1 LCDIGPPRNRIASQ
15 QALPILYA
23 INRELRDLLTT
34 SSYDNVANAQFALS
48 NLNWGNAFNV
58 RTTNAIGMHRFDVD
72 CDGAAF
78 GWLQRT
84 DRGDRRGKARRA

>member
-15 QALPILYA
+15 QALPILSA
-23 INRELRDLLTT
+23 INREFQRPRTT

-48 NLNWGNAFNV
+48 NLNWGNVFNV
-58 RTTNAIGMHRFDVD
+58 RTTNAIGLHRFDVD

-78 GWLQRT
+78 GWLQ
-84 DRGDRRGKARRA
+84 